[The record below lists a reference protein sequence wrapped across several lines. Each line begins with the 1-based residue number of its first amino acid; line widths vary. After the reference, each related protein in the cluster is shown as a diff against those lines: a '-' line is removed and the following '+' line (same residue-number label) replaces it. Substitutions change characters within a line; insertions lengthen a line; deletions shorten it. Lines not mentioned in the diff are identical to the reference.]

1 LGAVPCRSDSVARSD
16 SAISPRP
23 DEAGASALIAAG
35 FAAVIGLAA
44 FLFFFHLGTYGL
56 WEPDEGRY
64 AEIAREM
71 LASRNFIVPH
81 LNYVPYIEKPPLLY
95 WLTTLAMSL
104 LGVNE
109 FAARFVNAF
118 AALFGVAATCFF
130 AAKTFDSRRA
140 IVAGAVLS
148 TSAIYAV
155 MAQVLTTDM
164 LLTTAIT
171 IALYAFFL
179 HWRDGGRWCWLSYGA
194 MGLAALTKGPIG
206 VAIPIVV
213 TTIFLW
219 REGDLRGA
227 IRRFHAIPGLI
238 VTAAIAA
245 PWFVMITIR
254 EPGFFDFYFIGE
266 HFRRFFDANYSHD
279 QPFYYYFPIIIG
291 GFAPWTL
298 AVPFIPWRHLT
309 AHPARRFC
317 LIAGGTVFAVFSL
330 SSAKLVPYILPAIPP
345 LAIVIADGLVTLID
359 RRSSADPRR
368 LAVLGPLLGVAGAA
382 TIVIAIHAAEFRA
395 PYPMRVRP
403 ALDAAGTILIVG
415 GLACFVTFWMRRNLL
430 GLAAFIL
437 TAAATLITVSYGRL
451 MVEPIRSY
459 AQLAR
464 TIERLQPN
472 ARLVCYPRYVQS
484 LPFYCRRRVIIVG
497 AKTELTFGSNHVPD
511 AAQYFFI
518 RRADLLKLWYA
529 PHPTVFVVDRFVIDQ
544 LRQLIGPY
552 RVIASD
558 PKKVAIMRADVAP
571 PGQQL
576 QKTHPVDTRP
586 PDSQRSDH
594 PSSRE
599 EIARGASSAPH
610 AHALDASV
618 LAVTRTS
625 GMALGLE
632 NVHG

>member
-1 LGAVPCRSDSVARSD
+1 VRCALRQLDLGAVPSRFDSAAART

-23 DEAGASALIAAG
+23 ADEACAPDLVAAG
-35 FAAVIGLAA
+35 FAGVIGLAA
-44 FLFFFHLGTYGL
+44 LLFFFHLGTYGL
-56 WEPDEGRY
+56 WEPDEARY
-64 AEIAREM
+64 SEVAREM

-109 FAARFVNAF
+109 FAARLVNAC

-164 LLTTAIT
+164 LLTAATTTAM
-171 IALYAFFL
+171 YAFFL
-179 HWRDGGRWCWLSYGA
+179 HWRDGGHWCWLGYVA
-194 MGLAALTKGPIG
+194 MGLAALTKGPVG

-213 TTIFLW
+213 AAIFLW

-227 IRRFHAIPGLI
+227 VRRFHAVAGLM

-245 PWFVMITIR
+245 PWFIAITIR

-279 QPFYYYFPIIIG
+279 QPIYYYLPIIVG
-291 GFAPWTL
+291 GFMPWTL
-298 AVPFIPWRHLT
+298 ALPLIPWRHLT
-309 AHPARRFC
+309 PHPARRFC
-317 LIAGGTVFAVFSL
+317 LIAGATVFVVFSL
-330 SSAKLVPYILPAIPP
+330 SSAKLVPYILSAIPP
-345 LAIVIADGLVTLID
+345 LAIVIADRLVTLID
-359 RRSSADPRR
+359 RRAIADSRR
-368 LAVLGPLLGVAGAA
+368 LAALGPLLGIAGAA
-382 TIVIAIHAAEFRA
+382 AIIVTIHAADFRA
-395 PYPMRVRP
+395 PYPLMVRP
-403 ALDAAGTILIVG
+403 ALYAAGAIFVVG
-415 GLACFVTFWMRRNLL
+415 GIACFVTFSMRRNTL

-451 MVEPIRSY
+451 MTEPIRSY

-464 TIERLQPN
+464 TIERLEPD

-497 AKTELTFGSNHVPD
+497 AKTELTFGSAHDPN

-518 RRADLLKLWYA
+518 RRADLVALWHD
-529 PHPTVFVVDRFVIDQ
+529 PRPTVFVVDRFAIDQ
-544 LRQLIGPY
+544 LRQIIGPY

-558 PKKVAIMRADVAP
+558 AKKVVIMRLDAASP
-571 PGQQL
+571 SPQTPQL
-576 QKTHPVDTRP
+576 P
-586 PDSQRSDH
+586 SDH
-594 PSSRE
+594 ESLRGGPGGSS
-599 EIARGASSAPH
+599 
-610 AHALDASV
+610 
-618 LAVTRTS
+618 
-625 GMALGLE
+625 
-632 NVHG
+632 